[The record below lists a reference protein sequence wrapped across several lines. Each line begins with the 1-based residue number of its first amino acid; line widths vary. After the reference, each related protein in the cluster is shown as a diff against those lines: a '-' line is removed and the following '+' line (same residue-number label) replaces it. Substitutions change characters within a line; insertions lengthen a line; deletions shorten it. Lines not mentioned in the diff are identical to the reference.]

1 MKSFYTSIAVLCV
14 LFVSSASMFGQAT
27 GDYRSNGTG
36 GGNWSAHATWQKYN
50 GSTWV
55 AATGAPTG
63 AAVVTIQS
71 TDSVYFDVAV
81 SITDTLKNQGKF
93 SGASNLTIA
102 SGGIY
107 QHDLNGGSLPVA
119 TWSVGS
125 TCLITGVSTS
135 VPSNGNQGFYNFIV
149 NSPGWIAN
157 MNMGWGSTSTS
168 PNTPLPQS
176 IYGNVI
182 VRCTGTTGRW
192 NWCAPASGSSK
203 TVRNSATVS
212 VYGDIIVDGSATDSA
227 QEISVTSNGT
237 SNAYTD
243 IIINS
248 YGNVVVTG
256 NPTNTAWTN
265 FSVSRGSQGSGTGT
279 TKWKLYGD
287 FTMSDATTINSNAT
301 NAKFVFA
308 KSGMQNIVLNNV
320 TFGASGSA
328 AVNIDVDSGSVLNLG
343 MTALSGGTTST
354 NTGSFN
360 VLSHATIVTA
370 HPDGIDGNVT
380 CTGESGGGNKFSKTA
395 GYAFNGS
402 AAQVTGAL
410 MPDTVSKL
418 TINNASGV
426 TLTQATTVMDTLFL
440 LAGVFHPQG
449 HLTLGPNAFTVNG
462 GGTMDGVPSP
472 STHKIPQSFYV
483 NQNYPNPFNPTTEIT
498 YGLPKEGFVTARVYN
513 LLGQEVAT
521 LLAGRQSAGVHTLDF
536 NASNLCSGIYF
547 YRIQA
552 GTAVQVKRM
561 ILNK

>member
-1 MKSFYTSIAVLCV
+1 
-14 LFVSSASMFGQAT
+14 MFGQAT

-36 GGNWSAHATWQKYN
+36 GGKWSVAATWQTYN

-55 AATGAPTG
+55 AATNAPTG
-63 AAVVTIQS
+63 SQVVTIQS

-81 SITDTLKNQGKF
+81 NITDTLKNQGKF

-157 MNMGWGSTSTS
+157 MNMGWGSTSSS

-212 VYGDIIVDGSATDSA
+212 VYGDLIVDGSATDSA

-248 YGNVVVTG
+248 HGNVVVTG

-279 TKWKLYGD
+279 TKWNLYGD
-287 FTMSDATTINSNAT
+287 FTMSDATTMNSNAT

-308 KSGMQNIVLNNV
+308 KSGTQNIVLNNV
-320 TFGASGSA
+320 TFGSSGSA

-380 CTGESGGGNKFSKTA
+380 CTGESGGGNKLSKTA
-395 GYAFNGS
+395 SYAFNGT
-402 AAQVTGAL
+402 AAQVTGSL

-449 HLTLGPNAFTVNG
+449 HLTLGPSAFTVNG
-462 GGTMDGVPSP
+462 GGSIEGVTPPPASR
-472 STHKIPQSFYV
+472 IPKEFYV
-483 NQNYPNPFNPTTEIT
+483 SQNYPNPFNPTTEIT
-498 YGLPKEGFVTARVYN
+498 YGLPKGDYVTARVYN
-513 LLGQEVAT
+513 LLGQELAT
-521 LLAGRQSAGVHTLDF
+521 LFTGRQSAGVHTLHFDG
-536 NASNLCSGIYF
+536 SNLCSGIYF

-552 GTAVQVKRM
+552 GTAVEVKRM